1 MKRAFS
7 GAKQPMNNE
16 KWGKIRP
23 PNLYLYLNLIP
34 IALRCLYLS
43 ETEQYVFD
51 IEHYFWG
58 IYFTKN

>member
-16 KWGKIRP
+16 KSGKIRP

-34 IALRCLYLS
+34 YLKEAVNYS
-43 ETEQYVFD
+43 LKWQIRSRD
-51 IEHYFWG
+51 KKI
-58 IYFTKN
+58 N